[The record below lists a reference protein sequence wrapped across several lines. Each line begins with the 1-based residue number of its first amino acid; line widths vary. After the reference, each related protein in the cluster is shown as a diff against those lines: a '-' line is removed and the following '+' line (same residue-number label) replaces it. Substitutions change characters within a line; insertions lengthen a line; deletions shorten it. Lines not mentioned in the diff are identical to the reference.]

1 MYTARP
7 VAAYLKATGRP
18 ALPSDAG
25 AVFELLSKFATSY
38 VPQRAAFDTNY
49 LVLIEA
55 SGAGLLV
62 AERGG
67 SLLGYALASDANT
80 LFANGIVTELLEL
93 YVEETERRRGLG
105 RELVERAAARAKGR
119 GAVEVTVPTRRARS
133 FYLALGFEATA
144 EYFKRELR

>member
-1 MYTARP
+1 MNEIAI
-7 VAAYLKATGRP
+7 RP

-49 LVLIEA
+49 LMLIQA
-55 SGAGLLV
+55 SGADLLV
-62 AERGG
+62 ADRGG
-67 SLLGYALASDANT
+67 VLLGYALASDATT
-80 LFANGIVTELLEL
+80 LFANAIVTELLEL
-93 YVEETERRRGLG
+93 YVEEAERRRSVG
-105 RELVERAAARAKGR
+105 RELVEQAAARAKSR

-144 EYFKRELR
+144 DYFKRKL